1 MIKVEQIS
9 LLKSAIPKH
18 KLFLFL
24 AVTIFGA
31 TLACQKPPANNTNDN
46 KPATNIN
53 PTANAATPPPVVLSP
68 PASDSPTSA
77 YKAAYTARKNK
88 DIEALKKLMSK
99 DVLEFLTMVGDA
111 DEKKKMSL
119 DDQLKELCEKPQAAT
134 AEARNE
140 KIDGDYA
147 TIEYLDEK
155 GGWKPMEFIKE
166 DGMWKLAFGPPKK
179 ASPDKAKDDKD
190 NK

>member
-1 MIKVEQIS
+1 MTHVEQIS
-9 LLKSAIPKH
+9 PPKNAIQKN
-18 KLFLFL
+18 KTFLFL
-24 AVTIFGA
+24 AVIVISA
-31 TLACQKPPANNTNDN
+31 TLACQKPAANNANDS
-46 KPATNIN
+46 KAATNTN
-53 PTANAATPPPVVLSP
+53 QAANSATPPPAVLSP

-88 DIEALKKLMSK
+88 DIEGLKKLMSK

-119 DDQLKELCEKPQAAT
+119 DDQLKELCDKPQAAT

-166 DGMWKLAFGPPKK
+166 DGVWKLAFGPKK
-179 ASPDKAKDDKD
+179 PGSPDKAND
-190 NK
+190 NKK

>member
-1 MIKVEQIS
+1 MNKTKN
-9 LLKSAIPKH
+9 L
-18 KLFLFL
+18 LFLSL
-24 AVTIFGA
+24 AVAIFGA
-31 TLACQKPPANNTNDN
+31 MLACQKPAANNTNDN
-46 KPATNIN
+46 KAATNTN
-53 PTANAATPPPVVLSP
+53 QTANAATPPPAVLSP
-68 PASDSPTSA
+68 PASDSPTAA

-119 DDQLKELCEKPQAAT
+119 DDQLKELCDKPQAAT

-166 DGMWKLAFGPPKK
+166 DGVWKLAFGPKK
-179 ASPDKAKDDKD
+179 PTSPDKANDDK
-190 NK
+190 K

>member
-1 MIKVEQIS
+1 MTQIEQTS
-9 LLKSAIPKH
+9 PLKSAIHKH

-24 AVTIFGA
+24 AIAILGA
-31 TLACQKPPANNTNDN
+31 MLGCQKPAANNANDS
-46 KPATNIN
+46 KAATNTN
-53 PTANAATPPPVVLSP
+53 QAANSATPPPAVLSP
-68 PASDSPTSA
+68 PASDSPTAA

-88 DIEALKKLMSK
+88 DIEGLKKLMSK

-166 DGMWKLAFGPPKK
+166 DGMWKLAFGPQKPG
-179 ASPDKAKDDKD
+179 SPDKAKDDK
-190 NK
+190 K

>member
-1 MIKVEQIS
+1 MNNTKNLIN
-9 LLKSAIPKH
+9 
-18 KLFLFL
+18 LFL

-31 TLACQKPPANNTNDN
+31 MLACQKPAANNTNEN
-46 KPATNIN
+46 KAVTNSN
-53 PTANAATPPPVVLSP
+53 PTANAATPA
-68 PASDSPTSA
+68 PANTATSSSAGTPTDA

-88 DIEALKKLMSK
+88 DIEGLKKLMSK
-99 DVLEFLTMVGDA
+99 DVIEFLTMVAEA
-111 DEKKKMSL
+111 DEKKKATL
-119 DDQLKELCEKPQAAT
+119 DDQLKELCDKPQAAT

-155 GGWKPMEFIKE
+155 GGWKSMEFIKE
-166 DGMWKLAFGPPKK
+166 DGIWKLAFGPPKK
-179 ASPDKAKDDKD
+179 DSPDKGKDEKS

>member
-1 MIKVEQIS
+1 MNKTKN
-9 LLKSAIPKH
+9 L
-18 KLFLFL
+18 LFLSL
-24 AVTIFGA
+24 AVAIFGA
-31 TLACQKPPANNTNDN
+31 MLACQKPAANNTNDN
-46 KPATNIN
+46 KTATNTN
-53 PTANAATPPPVVLSP
+53 QTANAATPPPAVLSP
-68 PASDSPTSA
+68 PASDSPTAA

-119 DDQLKELCEKPQAAT
+119 DDQLKELCDKPQAAT

-166 DGMWKLAFGPPKK
+166 DGAWKMAFGPKK
-179 ASPDKAKDDKD
+179 PDSPDKAKDDKD

>member
-1 MIKVEQIS
+1 
-9 LLKSAIPKH
+9 
-18 KLFLFL
+18 
-24 AVTIFGA
+24 
-31 TLACQKPPANNTNDN
+31 
-46 KPATNIN
+46 
-53 PTANAATPPPVVLSP
+53 
-68 PASDSPTSA
+68 
-77 YKAAYTARKNK
+77 
-88 DIEALKKLMSK
+88 MSK

-119 DDQLKELCEKPQAAT
+119 DDQLKELCDKPQAAT

-179 ASPDKAKDDKD
+179 GSPDKAND
-190 NK
+190 NKK